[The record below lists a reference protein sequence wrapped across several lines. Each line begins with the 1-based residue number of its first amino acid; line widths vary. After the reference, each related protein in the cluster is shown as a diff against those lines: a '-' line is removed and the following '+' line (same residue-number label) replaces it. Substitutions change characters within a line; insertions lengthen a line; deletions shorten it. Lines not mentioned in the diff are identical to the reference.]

1 MNKQYFVYIITNI
14 NNTTLYIGV
23 TNNLVKRIFQH
34 KEGKIEG
41 FTQKYKLKKLVYY
54 EIYEEI
60 EEAINREKRLKKWNR
75 EWKDQVITEFNPAW
89 NDLYNKI
96 I

>member
-1 MNKQYFVYIITNI
+1 
-14 NNTTLYIGV
+14 
-23 TNNLVKRIFQH
+23 
-34 KEGKIEG
+34 
-41 FTQKYKLKKLVYY
+41 LVYY